1 MPVDLEG
8 RPRDEPALRVLV
20 TGSTGL
26 IGSALTT
33 RLEQGGHSVV
43 RLVRSRDTNGGD
55 AFFWD
60 PPRGELDEAAL
71 AGVDAVV
78 HLAGETI
85 AGRWTDDKK
94 RRIRESRI
102 ASTRLLSEAIA
113 CGDQKPAVF
122 VCASAVGIYG
132 DRGDAE
138 LTEESPPGGGFL
150 AGVVIE
156 WEAATEPAARAGVR
170 VVNVRSGEVLSHEGG
185 PLAALLTP
193 FRLGLGGPLGGGHQ
207 YTSWISIDDEV
218 AAIEHALT
226 SDGLEGPVNLVAP
239 NPVTNREF
247 AKTLGRVLRRPAV
260 LPTPL
265 APLKLVYGSEFVR
278 EVLLFSTRAFPAKL
292 DASGYRFEHTD
303 IERAFIAL
311 LRG

>member
-1 MPVDLEG
+1 MDSEG
-8 RPRDEPALRVLV
+8 RPADEPALRVLV

-26 IGSALTT
+26 IGSALRT
-33 RLEQGGHSVV
+33 RLEQGGHSVA
-43 RLVRSRDTNGGD
+43 RLVRSREATGED

-60 PPRGELDEAAL
+60 PFRGELDEVAF

-102 ASTRLLSEAIA
+102 ASTRVLSEAIA
-113 CGDQKPAVF
+113 GAEQRPAVF
-122 VCASAVGIYG
+122 VCASAVGVYG

-138 LTEESPPGGGFL
+138 LTEESPPGDGFL
-150 AGVVIE
+150 AGVVVE

-170 VVNVRSGEVLSHEGG
+170 VVNVRSGEVLSREGG
-185 PLAALLTP
+185 PLAALLMP
-193 FRLGLGGPLGGGHQ
+193 FRLGLGGPLGGGRQ

-226 SDGLEGPVNLVAP
+226 TDGLQGPVNLVAP

-247 AKTLGRVLRRPAV
+247 AKTLGRVLRRPAI

-265 APLKLVYGSEFVR
+265 APLKLVYGSEFVE
-278 EVLLFSTRAFPAKL
+278 EVLLFSIRALPAKL
-292 DASGYRFEHTD
+292 EASGFRFEHPE
-303 IERAFIAL
+303 IEPALVAL
-311 LRG
+311 LRR